1 MTLGN
6 RNGMLAVLQENVA
19 AVIRQEDK
27 SSMEGIEA
35 KLEEKQKELLKR
47 VNSKKDYNRINEEIY
62 RLQELKQNAVAENAE
77 REGLKKRIIE
87 M

>member
-27 SSMEGIEA
+27 SSVEGIEA
-35 KLEEKQKELLKR
+35 KLEEQQKELLKR

>member
-6 RNGMLAVLQENVA
+6 RNGMLAVLQE
-19 AVIRQEDK
+19 
-27 SSMEGIEA
+27 
-35 KLEEKQKELLKR
+35 LKP
-47 VNSKKDYNRINEEIY
+47 NT
-62 RLQELKQNAVAENAE
+62 LAENAE

>member
-27 SSMEGIEA
+27 SSVEGIEA
-35 KLEEKQKELLKR
+35 KLEEQQKELLKR
-47 VNSKKDYNRINEEIY
+47 VNSKKDYNHINEEIH
-62 RLQELKQNAVAENAE
+62 RLQELKQNSLAENAE

>member
-1 MTLGN
+1 
-6 RNGMLAVLQENVA
+6 MLAVLQENVA

>member
-1 MTLGN
+1 
-6 RNGMLAVLQENVA
+6 MLAVLQENVA

-47 VNSKKDYNRINEEIY
+47 VNSKKDYNRINEETY